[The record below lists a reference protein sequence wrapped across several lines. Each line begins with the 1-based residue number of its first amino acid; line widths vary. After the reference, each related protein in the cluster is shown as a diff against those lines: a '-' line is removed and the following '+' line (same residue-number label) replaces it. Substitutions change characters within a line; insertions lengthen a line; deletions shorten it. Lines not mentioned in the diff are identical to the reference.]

1 MYLMPDIPA
10 VIIGSQFVY
19 DLDLGGYVFGFA
31 FNDQPSAYK
40 VTPPHPASLF
50 TPQSLAARAVR

>member
-1 MYLMPDIPA
+1 MSDTRWKGAPA
-10 VIIGSQFVY
+10 GM
-19 DLDLGGYVFGFA
+19 GYGFA
-31 FNDQPSAYK
+31 FNDHPASYK